1 MRESKTV
8 HDSVHG
14 GIRVDEPFLS
24 LMHRPEMQRLHC
36 VKQLGLSY
44 LVFPGA
50 NHTRFEH
57 SLGVFHLAR
66 RMGEAISLGEEER
79 LQLGAA
85 AMLHDICHPPFSH
98 TLEEVMEVECG
109 KDHMRLAAEVIN
121 GSIPSRIEGGPFH
134 REGQPSVP
142 EQLESMGAAPR
153 KVAAIVSEPRMEHET
168 EQSSLMPGGSQAFF
182 GSPQYLNQMIHG
194 PVDADQMDYL
204 LRDAHYTG
212 VAHGFIDSDRIL
224 NTISVHNGSLVVG
237 RGGAAAVEG
246 MMVARALMYSSIYF
260 HKAVRIAEM
269 MMAKAVECAPPQ
281 CRRDLHLKTEA
292 QLTAELLSQ
301 EGAPRELVS
310 RLLCRE
316 LYKKALTAPAEGLA
330 EEELE
335 KLLELTDYRR
345 RKEKEQEV
353 AERAGV
359 DPSRVLID
367 LPARSSLLSLS
378 RIGKTDVPVLDEG
391 RVRPLTRRSPL
402 AKALQNRGVQDWALL
417 VSCPEEDR
425 ATVSK
430 AASRAIFG

>member
-14 GIRVDEPFLS
+14 GIRVDDPLLS
-24 LMHRPEMQRLHC
+24 LLHRPEMQRLHC

-57 SLGVFHLAR
+57 SLGVYHLAR
-66 RMGEAISLGEEER
+66 RMGEVISIDADETV
-79 LQLGAA
+79 QLGAA

-98 TLEEVMEVECG
+98 TLEEVMEAECG
-109 KDHMRLAAEVIN
+109 RDHMRLAAEVIT
-121 GSIPSRIEGGPFH
+121 GSSPSRIEGGPFH
-134 REGQPSVP
+134 RDGQLSVP
-142 EQLESMGAAPR
+142 EHLESIGADPR
-153 KVAAIVSEPRMEHET
+153 RVAAIVSEPRMREGS
-168 EQSSLMPGGSQAFF
+168 EQSSLTPGGGQSFF
-182 GSPQYLNQMIHG
+182 GSPQYLNQIIHG

-237 RGGAAAVEG
+237 QGGAAAVEG
-246 MMVARALMYSSIYF
+246 MMVARALMFSSIYF

-269 MMAKAVECAPPQ
+269 MMAKAVECAPPR
-281 CRRDLHLKTEA
+281 CRQNLHLKTEA
-292 QLTAELLSQ
+292 ELTAELLSQ
-301 EGAPRELVS
+301 GGAARELVS

-316 LYKKALTAPAEGLA
+316 LYKKALTKPVEGL
-330 EEELE
+330 EGDELE
-335 KLLELTDYRR
+335 RLLELTDYRR
-345 RKEKEQEV
+345 RKAKEEEV
-353 AERAGV
+353 AERAGA

-367 LPARSSLLSLS
+367 IPARSSLLSLS
-378 RIGKTDVPVLDEG
+378 RIGKTDVPILDDG

-417 VSCPEEDR
+417 VSCPAEDR
-425 ATVSK
+425 EAVSK